1 MGLAAQAQA
10 LHFKVT
16 GEYKART
23 IIAYQEEGG
32 QATVKDKLMLEF
44 DKDIKTGKVR
54 PVTFVNFPSTSTDVS
69 QCREIVPC
77 THSQG

>member
-1 MGLAAQAQA
+1 MQSKHRLVVFLGAMLVGLSAHAQA

-32 QATVKDKLMLEF
+32 QATVKYKL
-44 DKDIKTGKVR
+44 V
-54 PVTFVNFPSTSTDVS
+54 
-69 QCREIVPC
+69 
-77 THSQG
+77 